1 MKKIAGKLAKVSGH
15 GSKVDSQTLYDQW
28 AGRYNTELINEY
40 GYIAPFITVDKL
52 KDFHLD
58 KDIEIIDV
66 GCGTGLVGLELHKLG
81 YSNID
86 GYDISQEMLK
96 AAKKTKIYKSLK
108 QVDLNLDSFS
118 PNKTY
123 DLLICVGSFGYG
135 ALGPKAF
142 INLLKL
148 VKSRGLIMIL
158 MNSEPFISENYQKYI
173 LELEKQK
180 LFSIK
185 SIDDRNY
192 MSKLERPGKLIIAI
206 KS

>member
-108 QVDLNLDSFS
+108 QVDLNLESFN

-158 MNSEPFISENYQKYI
+158 MNLEPFISENYQKYI

-180 LFSIK
+180 LFAIK

>member
-52 KDFHLD
+52 KNFHLD

>member
-96 AAKKTKIYKSLK
+96 VAKKTKIYKSLK
-108 QVDLNLDSFS
+108 QVDLNLESFN

-185 SIDDRNY
+185 SIDDHNY

>member
-1 MKKIAGKLAKVSGH
+1 MKKISGKLAKVSGH
-15 GSKVDSQTLYDQW
+15 SSKVDSQTLYDQW
-28 AGRYNTELINEY
+28 AGNYNTELINEY
-40 GYIAPFITVDKL
+40 GYLAPFITVDKL
-52 KDFHLD
+52 KNFHLD
-58 KDIEIIDV
+58 KNIEIVDV
-66 GCGTGLVGLELHKLG
+66 GCGTGLVGVELDKLG

-96 AAKKTKIYKSLK
+96 ASKKTKIYKNLK

-118 PNKTY
+118 PRKTY

-135 ALGPKAF
+135 ALGFNAF

-148 VKSRGLIMIL
+148 VKSKGLLMIL

-185 SIDDRNY
+185 SIEEHNY
-192 MSKLERPGKLIIAI
+192 MSKLERPGKLIIAV
-206 KS
+206 KC

>member
-1 MKKIAGKLAKVSGH
+1 MTKISGKLAKVSGR

-28 AGRYNTELINEY
+28 AGSYNKELINDY
-40 GYIAPFITVDKL
+40 GYIAPFITVDRL

-58 KDIEIIDV
+58 QDIEIIDV

-81 YSNID
+81 YTNID

-108 QVDLNLDSFS
+108 QVDLNLDSFN

-135 ALGPKAF
+135 ALGPEAF

-148 VKSRGLIMIL
+148 VKSSGLIIIL
-158 MNSEPFISENYQKYI
+158 MNSEPFIFENYQRYI

-185 SIDDRNY
+185 SIDDHNY

>member
-1 MKKIAGKLAKVSGH
+1 MTKISGKLAKVSCH

-28 AGRYNTELINEY
+28 AGSYNTELINEY
-40 GYIAPFITVDKL
+40 GYIAPLITVDRL

-58 KDIEIIDV
+58 QDIDIIDV

-81 YSNID
+81 YTNID

-96 AAKKTKIYKSLK
+96 AAKKTKIYKNLK
-108 QVDLNLDSFS
+108 QVNLNLDSFS
-118 PNKTY
+118 PRKTY

-135 ALGPKAF
+135 ALSPKAF

-185 SIDDRNY
+185 SIDDHNY

>member
-86 GYDISQEMLK
+86 GYDISQKMLK

>member
-1 MKKIAGKLAKVSGH
+1 MTKITGKLAQVSGH
-15 GSKVDSQTLYDQW
+15 DTKVDSQTLYDQW
-28 AGRYNTELINEY
+28 AGSYNTELINEY

-52 KDFHLD
+52 KNFHLD

-81 YSNID
+81 YTNID

-108 QVDLNLDSFS
+108 QVDLNLESFN

-135 ALGPKAF
+135 ALGLKAF

-180 LFSIK
+180 LFAIK

>member
-1 MKKIAGKLAKVSGH
+1 MKKISGKLAKVSGH

-28 AGRYNTELINEY
+28 AGNYNTELINEY

-58 KDIEIIDV
+58 KNIEIVDV
-66 GCGTGLVGLELHKLG
+66 GCGTGLVGVELHKLG

-108 QVDLNLDSFS
+108 QVNLNLDSFS
-118 PNKTY
+118 PRKTY

-135 ALGPKAF
+135 ALDFNAF
-142 INLLKL
+142 INLQKL
-148 VKSRGLIMIL
+148 VKSKGLIMIL

-185 SIDDRNY
+185 SIEDHNY
-192 MSKLERPGKLIIAI
+192 MNKLERPGKLIVAV
-206 KS
+206 KC

>member
-1 MKKIAGKLAKVSGH
+1 MKKIVGKLAKVSGH

-28 AGRYNTELINEY
+28 AGSYNRELTNEY

-118 PNKTY
+118 SNKTY

-142 INLLKL
+142 VNLLKL

-158 MNSEPFISENYQKYI
+158 MNSEPFKSENYQKYI

-185 SIDDRNY
+185 SIDDHNY

>member
-96 AAKKTKIYKSLK
+96 AAKKTKIY
-108 QVDLNLDSFS
+108 
-118 PNKTY
+118 
-123 DLLICVGSFGYG
+123 
-135 ALGPKAF
+135 F
-142 INLLKL
+142 IN
-148 VKSRGLIMIL
+148 
-158 MNSEPFISENYQKYI
+158 
-173 LELEKQK
+173 
-180 LFSIK
+180 
-185 SIDDRNY
+185 
-192 MSKLERPGKLIIAI
+192 
-206 KS
+206 

>member
-1 MKKIAGKLAKVSGH
+1 MTKIKGKLAKVSGH

-28 AGRYNTELINEY
+28 AGNYNTELINEY

-66 GCGTGLVGLELHKLG
+66 GCGTGLVGVELHKLG

-96 AAKKTKIYKSLK
+96 AAKKIKIYKSLK
-108 QVDLNLDSFS
+108 QVDLNLDSFN

-135 ALGPKAF
+135 ALGPEAF

-148 VKSRGLIMIL
+148 VKSSGLIIIL
-158 MNSEPFISENYQKYI
+158 MNSEPFISENYQRYI

-185 SIDDRNY
+185 SIDDHNY
-192 MSKLERPGKLIIAI
+192 MSKLERPGKLITAI

>member
-66 GCGTGLVGLELHKLG
+66 GCGTGLVGLELHKIG

>member
-40 GYIAPFITVDKL
+40 GYIVPFITVDKL

-86 GYDISQEMLK
+86 GYDISQKMLK

>member
-180 LFSIK
+180 LFAIK